1 MDRFRSLKADLRDA
15 ALATSANVYSNQT
28 HALNQRRG
36 AYHHPTFLTHQTARK
51 VKLIYMSDPKN
62 RLAVA
67 LDYPDAYQAM
77 KLVDSLG
84 QTCQWFK
91 VGMELYYAAGNDMIR
106 QLRDRGFDVFLDL
119 KLHDIPNT
127 VAGAVRSATK
137 AGASLLT
144 IHASGG
150 AAMMT
155 AAAEAAKAPGSPRL
169 LAVTVLTSMDAA
181 QLAGTGI
188 TASPADQVLR
198 LAKLARQSGID
209 GFVCS
214 AEEVASVR
222 AATGSDALLVIPGIR
237 PTGADIGDQKRIATP
252 TQAIA
257 QGASMLVVG
266 RPITQA
272 ADPGAVAE
280 NILDEIAQAEASQR
294 K

>member
-1 MDRFRSLKADLRDA
+1 ML
-15 ALATSANVYSNQT
+15 
-28 HALNQRRG
+28 
-36 AYHHPTFLTHQTARK
+36 
-51 VKLIYMSDPKN
+51 DPKD

-67 LDYPDAYQAM
+67 LDHPDAYQAM

-91 VGMELYYAAGNDMIR
+91 VGMELYYAAGNDIIR

-150 AAMMT
+150 SAMMT

-181 QLAGTGI
+181 QLEATGI
-188 TASPADQVLR
+188 TASPADQVLK

-214 AEEVASVR
+214 AEEVAAVR
-222 AATGSDALLVIPGIR
+222 AATGPQTLLVIPGIR
-237 PTGADIGDQKRIATP
+237 PAGAAIDDQKRIATP
-252 TQAIA
+252 SQAIA

-272 ADPGAVAE
+272 KDPAAAAE
-280 NILDEIAQAEASQR
+280 DILNEIAQAETSM
-294 K
+294 KK

>member
-1 MDRFRSLKADLRDA
+1 ML
-15 ALATSANVYSNQT
+15 
-28 HALNQRRG
+28 
-36 AYHHPTFLTHQTARK
+36 
-51 VKLIYMSDPKN
+51 DPKD

-67 LDYPDAYQAM
+67 LDHPDAYQAM

-91 VGMELYYAAGNDMIR
+91 VGMELYYAAGNDIIR

-150 AAMMT
+150 PAMMT

-169 LAVTVLTSMDAA
+169 LAVTVLTSMDDA
-181 QLAGTGI
+181 QLAATGI
-188 TASPADQVLR
+188 TASPAEQVLK

-214 AEEVASVR
+214 AEEVAAVR
-222 AATGSDALLVIPGIR
+222 AATGPQTLLVIPGIR
-237 PTGADIGDQKRIATP
+237 PAGAAIDDQKRIATP
-252 TQAIA
+252 AQAIA
-257 QGASMLVVG
+257 QGASMLVIG

-272 ADPGAVAE
+272 KDPASAAE
-280 NILDEIAQAEASQR
+280 DILSEIAQSETSL
-294 K
+294 KK